1 MVFKRYQ
8 FQIILRLLL
17 ITATCFGI
25 TYVWSLH
32 KYYFTLVN
40 LILFLV
46 LQLYWLF
53 RFLTKWQQ
61 DMKVFAASVKHG
73 DYNITYNL
81 ADKNQEYFELYDVLN
96 HVARYV
102 REIKNESVQQNQYF
116 EYVVENAQVGLMAY
130 NEKGDLLLTNQQGL
144 RLLGQTQLKNINDIA
159 RFDRFLFEE
168 ITDLKL
174 NQPKLIISKRDS
186 QLKLSVRKSKF
197 IVDESSVYL
206 LSILN
211 IRQELDENELRS
223 WQELISVLTHE
234 IMNSI
239 TPIHSLNGSMAKYLD
254 KISGN
259 EEIVAKAKSNLE
271 VINRRS
277 ESLMTFVDRYRKI
290 STVPLP
296 VFQEIEVAQLLKNVT
311 ELLQEDLKDVKLT
324 IKAGYEII
332 SVDVPQIEQVL
343 INILKNA
350 KHAMEEKEFQEL
362 VVTVT
367 SRENETRVAISDNG
381 KGIPSDVMD
390 KIFIPFF
397 TTRKE
402 GSGIG
407 LTLSRQIMHRHGGN
421 VEVTSNPYGT
431 TITLLFRS

>member
-1 MVFKRYQ
+1 
-8 FQIILRLLL
+8 
-17 ITATCFGI
+17 
-25 TYVWSLH
+25 
-32 KYYFTLVN
+32 
-40 LILFLV
+40 
-46 LQLYWLF
+46 
-53 RFLTKWQQ
+53 
-61 DMKVFAASVKHG
+61 MK
-73 DYNITYNL
+73 
-81 ADKNQEYFELYDVLN
+81 
-96 HVARYV
+96 
-102 REIKNESVQQNQYF
+102 
-116 EYVVENAQVGLMAY
+116 
-130 NEKGDLLLTNQQGL
+130 
-144 RLLGQTQLKNINDIA
+144 
-159 RFDRFLFEE
+159 
-168 ITDLKL
+168 
-174 NQPKLIISKRDS
+174 
-186 QLKLSVRKSKF
+186 
-197 IVDESSVYL
+197 SSVYL